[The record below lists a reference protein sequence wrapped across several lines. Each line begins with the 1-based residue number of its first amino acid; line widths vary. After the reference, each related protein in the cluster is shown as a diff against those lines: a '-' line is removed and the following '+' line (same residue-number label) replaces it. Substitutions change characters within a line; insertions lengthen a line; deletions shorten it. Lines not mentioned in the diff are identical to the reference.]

1 MSEIKTIDDI
11 TLLLDFLKGTK
22 KHEIGSYITRFS
34 NIGKV
39 YRWTN
44 EELEM
49 YPIDNLNGKKVLT
62 ITSSGD
68 HALDA
73 ILKGAKQIDSIDI
86 NVFCKYY
93 SALKIAMIKK
103 YDYHTFYAML
113 KRFTNDDIDLC
124 RMEIL
129 DDVSIFLTE
138 SEIDFWTKYSEFK
151 EKSYR
156 NIFYYQPFDSRLNS
170 YNCEE
175 KYNSLKD
182 KVDDVIINYY
192 DGDII
197 NSADI
202 LKNKSYDCIY
212 LSNVIERI
220 ESSWKDE
227 DRIAVLMK
235 LKKLLNNDAVIYN
248 YSLGKDYGVFGFISA
263 YFLFEYEFNCYS
275 AKQKGIKRDH
285 SMLIMRK
292 K

>member
-11 TLLLDFLKGTK
+11 TLLLDFLKGTN
-22 KHEIGSYITRFS
+22 KHEVGGYITRFS
-34 NIGKV
+34 NMGKV
-39 YRWTN
+39 YSWTN
-44 EELEM
+44 EEFQM
-49 YPIDNLNGKKVLT
+49 YPIDNLNDKKVLT

-73 ILKGAKQIDSIDI
+73 ILKGAKNIDSIDI

-103 YDYHTFYAML
+103 YDYRKFYEML
-113 KRFTNDDIDLC
+113 KSFTSDDIDLC
-124 RMEIL
+124 RMKIL
-129 DDVSIFLTE
+129 DEVSIFLTE
-138 SEIDFWTKYSEFK
+138 REIDFWSKYSEFK

-170 YNCEE
+170 YGCEE
-175 KYNSLKD
+175 KYNSLKE
-182 KVDDVIINYY
+182 KLDDVIINYY

-197 NSADI
+197 YSTDI

-212 LSNVIERI
+212 LSNILERI
-220 ESSWKDE
+220 ESEWKDE

-235 LKKLLNNDAVIYN
+235 LKKLLNNDALIYN
-248 YSLGKDYGVFGFISA
+248 YSLGKDEDCFDFISA
-263 YFLFEYEFNCYS
+263 YFILEYEFNSYS
-275 AKQKGIKRDH
+275 AEEKDIPRNH